1 MEIQTANYSS
11 FHLKLN
17 AAHMHFTEVEVC
29 RCKRRQTHPAI
40 RKILDKSTNSFFHR
54 HFLRR
59 STCHFRVH
67 APTEPGK
74 VHIFIFSHP
83 PPPASWSMDHSGLR
97 TTSGLNL
104 RHLTSALFHIQIRK
118 SRSLLQNSEINIMF
132 CISTGL
138 QGVTAGFY
146 GLIRKLTINGE
157 NYNLVLSDQGTGQP
171 SSGLNTVNMI
181 RGAEDMCFMSPC
193 EHGGICSILDNQI
206 RCDCPKGFLGDRC
219 QLRGMSHQPFHSQ
232 YLNVSSPY
240 CRPYVSFDFNPGNLA
255 FNQWISCHRYFILIS
270 FMPDSGLIM

>member
-1 MEIQTANYSS
+1 MSLPGSCPNRAGQSS
-11 FHLKLN
+11 YFH
-17 AAHMHFTEVEVC
+17 
-29 RCKRRQTHPAI
+29 
-40 RKILDKSTNSFFHR
+40 IL
-54 HFLRR
+54 
-59 STCHFRVH
+59 
-67 APTEPGK
+67 PP
-74 VHIFIFSHP
+74 P

-157 NYNLVLSDQGTGQP
+157 YYNLVLSDQGTGQP

-240 CRPYVSFDFNPGNLA
+240 CL
-255 FNQWISCHRYFILIS
+255 
-270 FMPDSGLIM
+270 

>member
-1 MEIQTANYSS
+1 MSLPGS
-11 FHLKLN
+11 
-17 AAHMHFTEVEVC
+17 C
-29 RCKRRQTHPAI
+29 P
-40 RKILDKSTNSFFHR
+40 
-54 HFLRR
+54 
-59 STCHFRVH
+59 
-67 APTEPGK
+67 PTEPGK

-157 NYNLVLSDQGTGQP
+157 YYNLVLSDQGTGQP
-171 SSGLNTVNMI
+171 SSGLNTFNMI
-181 RGAEDMCFMSPC
+181 RGAEDMCFMTPC

-255 FNQWISCHRYFILIS
+255 FNQWISCQRYFILIS
-270 FMPDSGLIM
+270 SMPDSELIM